1 MFKLMPKMELA
12 AAEFTPAIVRS
23 WFAKPMHWSTHRAA
37 NKYLGTYKMRVVGSD
52 REERLI
58 QWNEDL

>member
-1 MFKLMPKMELA
+1 MELA